1 MVDLLALLALLD
13 GIHTGLGSS
22 KKVRKKNDI
31 KEAYRLARE
40 NRYEEALTILEQL
53 NLRDEYTAVNLL
65 GLMVKAICYAELK
78 YTVSAKECVR
88 IILDL
93 PATLNPFYMYVRS
106 NARKVAKQIEEEYD
120 L

>member
-1 MVDLLALLALLD
+1 MVDLLALLD
-13 GIHTGLGSS
+13 GILTGLDSS

-31 KEAYRLARE
+31 KEASRLARE

-53 NLRDEYTAVNLL
+53 NLRKDEYTAVNLL
-65 GLMVKAICYAELK
+65 GYMVKAICYAELK

-88 IILDL
+88 IILDM
-93 PATLNPFYMYVRS
+93 PATFNPFYMYARS
-106 NARKVAKQIEEEYD
+106 NAKKLAKQIEEEYD